1 MPSSQMYT
9 PQASDSP
16 WVAGLKRV
24 GSALGWND
32 PNAVMGVGVPMG
44 APTSLAGEATAA
56 AVPSME
62 TVGQEAI
69 PQATPSSDAVEGLV
83 NGMKARLNQ
92 IPSSTKG
99 YVMPTSATP
108 SPVGNSTFDVLNPA
122 TQAKIEEMYQAANP
136 VFKQLTKEGVMGTP
150 EGRTTFTSPNFKG
163 W

>member
-1 MPSSQMYT
+1 MYT
-9 PQASDSP
+9 PQAGDSP

-62 TVGQEAI
+62 TVAATEL

-108 SPVGNSTFDVLNPA
+108 SPIGNSTFDIFNPA

-136 VFKQLTKEGVMGTP
+136 AFKEQVKAGVFGPQA
-150 EGRTTFTSPNFKG
+150 GRTNWIPY
-163 W
+163 